1 MLPGFF
7 DLTQVTTADMVA
19 IATLSAVVPLIGN
32 LGMALFIDR
41 VRQLMTS
48 EGALT
53 RLNRMAGG
61 LLILVGL
68 ILPFT

>member
-1 MLPGFF
+1 
-7 DLTQVTTADMVA
+7 MVA

-41 VRQLMTS
+41 VRRLMTS
-48 EGALT
+48 EGTLT